1 MVEEL
6 SWESFI
12 KYAASGDAT
21 MISPKLAM
29 LTAFMAAASVGA
41 FAVPAMAQDIDQDVS
56 RDNTNN
62 QFIAQSNEACTN
74 TVLASEDDWGDQY
87 VKADQSNK
95 CYVVQSNTATQDANI
110 DDYSFNKIVNFAFQ
124 DFDPEDP
131 KDPHNGY

>member
-1 MVEEL
+1 
-6 SWESFI
+6 
-12 KYAASGDAT
+12 

-41 FAVPAMAQDIDQDVS
+41 FAVPAMAQDIDQDIS

-74 TVLASEDDWGDQY
+74 TVAAFEDNSGDQY

-95 CYVVQSNTATQDANI
+95 CYVEQSNTATQTADITDNSRNILANLG
-110 DDYSFNKIVNFAFQ
+110 FQ
-124 DFDPEDP
+124 LFDEED
-131 KDPHNGY
+131 